1 MPEEKDPM
9 DAEVQGFEGPPSAPP
24 AAPPK
29 PSGMKARGARPA
41 PPPAAKP
48 SKLKGYIMLGI
59 IISTVVLSA
68 AIAYKV
74 YIRIFA
80 KHKAAINVELE
91 GKAAFDLATEAQK
104 EIFRA
109 ESKVWISGETISAA
123 TAVMIDGKLE
133 DLRQA
138 DERIKELLDLLH
150 AKKQETSGDW
160 DVLVENSLKVK
171 LWILDA
177 SDLIETIKNPEY
189 GGLFIPMYRAMD
201 QQTKAQKELKEIKFQ
216 LDQILGQNDAELRTK
231 TRARIEGL
239 KQKFAALRDKL
250 NELNDYIKKGLAR
263 EDLSPKVIKE
273 LDELRDEA
281 SKAQM
286 GFKEAGNLR
295 QQIPE

>member
-9 DAEVQGFEGPPSAPP
+9 DAEVEGFEAPP

-29 PSGMKARGARPA
+29 PGGLKARGTRPA
-41 PPPAAKP
+41 PPPPSKP

-59 IISTVVLSA
+59 IISTVVLSV

-74 YIRIFA
+74 YIRLFA
-80 KHKAAINVELE
+80 KHKAAINVEVE
-91 GKAAFDLATEAQK
+91 GKAAMDLATEAQK

-109 ESKVWISGETISAA
+109 ESKVWISGETLSAA
-123 TAVMIDGKLE
+123 TAVMIDAKLDE
-133 DLRQA
+133 LRQA

-150 AKKQETSGDW
+150 AKKQEESGDW
-160 DVLVENSLKVK
+160 GILVENSLKVK

-177 SDLIETIKNPEY
+177 SDLIDTMKNPEY
-189 GGLFIPMYRAMD
+189 GGLYIPMYRAMD

-216 LDQILGQNDAELRTK
+216 LDAILGQDAGVRTK
-231 TRARIEGL
+231 TRARIEEL

-286 GFKEAGNLR
+286 GFKEAGNLK